1 MALAILSIIY
11 RVIIILVLVTQVLLY
26 RSKDNSKNNNL
37 IFGINL
43 LMGLILAFLV
53 YTSLPSNFIVQ
64 KALAIIFAI
73 IAVLAVIVKQ
83 KSRQALITSKVM
95 LTISV
100 IGSSILLFT

>member
-11 RVIIILVLVTQVLLY
+11 RFIIILVLVTQVLLY